1 MPIAIQEF
9 EAVADRSGSPSSDSS
24 SGADAGDRRPI
35 DPRRVMPAI
44 THLAARARR
53 TWAH

>member
-9 EAVADRSGSPSSDSS
+9 EAVADRSGSPSGDG
-24 SGADAGDRRPI
+24 SGDAAGDRRPLE
-35 DPRRVMPAI
+35 PRRVMPAL
-44 THLAARARR
+44 TRLAMRARR